1 MLTYVPRDGSLI
13 NHSATDHNQQLA
25 GGIPILALDMYEHA
39 YHLDFGANATAYI
52 AAFMRNI
59 DWETVS

>member
-1 MLTYVPRDGSLI
+1 
-13 NHSATDHNQQLA
+13 
-25 GGIPILALDMYEHA
+25 MYEHA

-59 DWETVS
+59 EWNAVQGRYEERPRSRLPGRSSRSSSPTCRR